1 MNIKVEKTHLQEM
14 LHFIKFIIGSMKVY
28 ENYIS
33 IMLFSMYILYSLK
46 KYEYIPYPQ
55 GAFSREKNTYV

>member
-1 MNIKVEKTHLQEM
+1 
-14 LHFIKFIIGSMKVY
+14 MKVY

-46 KYEYIPYPQ
+46 KYKYIPYPQ
-55 GAFSREKNTYV
+55 GTFSREKNTYV